1 MLERPSAPANLDSA
15 TAERL
20 RSRFYRHQGVMQNWG
35 AQLTVLD
42 LGHVEIQIP
51 ISDQNLQHRG
61 YVHGG
66 VIAALGDNVCGLAY
80 ASLLNGEEAPLT
92 VELKINYVA
101 PSIGEL
107 LIGRGS
113 VMHCSERLGT
123 VEGEIYR
130 RDSAG
135 NEYLSASVL
144 ATMIKVPRSDA
155 RDGA

>member
-42 LGHVEIQIP
+42 PGHVEIQIP
-51 ISDQNLQHRG
+51 ISDQILQHRG

-80 ASLLNGEEAPLT
+80 ASLLNEAAGSCVSTPPT
-92 VELKINYVA
+92 RAVDN
-101 PSIGEL
+101 L
-107 LIGRGS
+107 LPRPARGAL
-113 VMHCSERLGT
+113 RLNSSSLFCCAGT
-123 VEGEIYR
+123 SWFFR
-130 RDSAG
+130 SQF
-135 NEYLSASVL
+135 LSAL
-144 ATMIKVPRSDA
+144 PR
-155 RDGA
+155 